1 METKRGHHALVGEGG
16 SHLPT
21 NDPLSSPK
29 LVYRGG
35 NSGIYVVARNFI
47 LLLLSLA
54 LPGSCLTRFTNRFPP
69 TFALFSSHLPSQVA
83 PGRAE
88 PPQLAAGKCN
98 DLVHAMGEYRRGK
111 IGSEAQSTE

>member
-1 METKRGHHALVGEGG
+1 METKRGHHALAGEGG

-47 LLLLSLA
+47 LLLLCVA
-54 LPGSCLTRFTNRFPP
+54 LPGSCLTRFRNSFLYP
-69 TFALFSSHLPSQVA
+69 LFIGSGPLLPLI
-83 PGRAE
+83 
-88 PPQLAAGKCN
+88 LAA
-98 DLVHAMGEYRRGK
+98 LMGNK
-111 IGSEAQSTE
+111 WFHPCFINILFDA